1 MAANQKFVAVF
12 LMFMVALSS
21 MQLVPVSANFMESR
35 STTFK
40 ASDVEGAPPTLVAS
54 KKLVPV
60 SANFMES
67 RSTTFKASDVEGAP
81 PTLVASKKVAA
92 EQDTVVDPMMS
103 KNT

>member
-21 MQLVPVSANFMESR
+21 MQVVPVSANFMESR

-40 ASDVEGAPPTLVAS
+40 ASDVEGAA
-54 KKLVPV
+54 
-60 SANFMES
+60 
-67 RSTTFKASDVEGAP
+67 